1 MTSKFPAKWITQT
14 MRGAPQIVAQPGAV
28 ILAIDAL
35 LLSGWGATTAVSI
48 TVQGGVATAVMNE
61 GIYFEEFSV
70 VLIAGVTSPAQ
81 LNGEA
86 FVFSRTNKSI
96 SFITDAP
103 DGVAAGN
110 FTIKYAPVGGWE
122 KTYSDTNKAVY
133 RSLDPKSP
141 GHFLRVDDTDPQ
153 SVRVRA
159 FETMTDIDTGTGPYP
174 TDAQCAGGGYWYKN
188 YLATANNTVIPYVL
202 AGDNL
207 MMLVAISGGIT
218 SSAGRTGTIA
228 RGFGLPISL
237 APAGDPWS
245 CLLSYHGNNPN
256 TGSGSG
262 ALCGGSVSGPNGATA
277 MARTF
282 SGTGGSVYA
291 SQRPSTGAAN
301 AVSGNDAT
309 LGKAPSSIDGQLKL
323 SNVFLFEA
331 SSDGTPRSVVPGIR
345 YMPQSSV
352 MSVIRQGS
360 VFRTVDGKSFVAL
373 DYSQDLSSNVT
384 GVYLFEISGS
394 WRDQEA

>member
-1 MTSKFPAKWITQT
+1 MSKFPAKWITQT

-141 GHFLRVDDTDPQ
+141 GHFLRVDDTNPQ

-228 RGFGLPISL
+228 RGFGLQFL
-237 APAGDPWS
+237 W
-245 CLLSYHGNNPN
+245 LLPGIL
-256 TGSGSG
+256 GR
-262 ALCGGSVSGPNGATA
+262 ACC
-277 MARTF
+277 RT
-282 SGTGGSVYA
+282 TETIRIQAVV
-291 SQRPSTGAAN
+291 QERCAAE
-301 AVSGNDAT
+301 
-309 LGKAPSSIDGQLKL
+309 
-323 SNVFLFEA
+323 VFL
-331 SSDGTPRSVVPGIR
+331 VPMALLPWHVHFLGR
-345 YMPQSSV
+345 ADRFMHRKGLQRV
-352 MSVIRQGS
+352 Q
-360 VFRTVDGKSFVAL
+360 RTL
-373 DYSQDLSSNVT
+373 Y
-384 GVYLFEISGS
+384 
-394 WRDQEA
+394 QETMRP